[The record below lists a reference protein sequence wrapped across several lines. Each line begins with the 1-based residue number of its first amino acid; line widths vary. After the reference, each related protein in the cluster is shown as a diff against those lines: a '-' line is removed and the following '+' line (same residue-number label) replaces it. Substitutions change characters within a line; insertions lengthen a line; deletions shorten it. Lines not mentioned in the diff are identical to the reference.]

1 MCWIQPS
8 RTSAVCGELF
18 LLVDLTS
25 TLRGWSLITEV
36 TYSHLVSFWE
46 VSFIINISWQLVILI
61 FPVTGTFLYWQS
73 TFGVY
78 WEEGI
83 CLSFVKF
90 KDLIPFA
97 YTLLKIEMILGK
109 YSFFTENLIEHFFIV
124 LITIRNRH
132 KFNNLDLPLPLVL
145 WKLMTQWNL
154 THTSIHRYWINL
166 LFLWSKGE
174 RCFYFLEQGV
184 VIQSDSLSPTG
195 VPVWMSARPLTW
207 PVSGHPRWM
216 LHWSCMSTPCLEN
229 WPLLPLYFTL
239 TKSISQR
246 QFFPMKSSHVCKV
259 CYRLIRKFRVP
270 T

>member
-1 MCWIQPS
+1 
-8 RTSAVCGELF
+8 
-18 LLVDLTS
+18 
-25 TLRGWSLITEV
+25 
-36 TYSHLVSFWE
+36 
-46 VSFIINISWQLVILI
+46 
-61 FPVTGTFLYWQS
+61 
-73 TFGVY
+73 
-78 WEEGI
+78 
-83 CLSFVKF
+83 
-90 KDLIPFA
+90 
-97 YTLLKIEMILGK
+97 
-109 YSFFTENLIEHFFIV
+109 
-124 LITIRNRH
+124 
-132 KFNNLDLPLPLVL
+132 
-145 WKLMTQWNL
+145 MTQWNL

-207 PVSGHPRWM
+207 PASGHPRWM

-259 CYRLIRKFRVP
+259 CYRLIGYTYIYFVICTLNSAELCLPRHTCNVFVSFQYLILLVHLFEMCIFWLILL
-270 T
+270 